1 MGWLQGRKLE
11 YMMSYRL
18 FAGVFL
24 ALGLLC
30 GGVSLVVGQAVGEKK
45 EEKKE
50 EKKDDSGDKKD
61 EAKEEK
67 PLTNKEYL
75 DLMESEVK
83 DSWNKLKINHR
94 NKRGEQAAT
103 AADNLAKA
111 FPKLMRYDGEV
122 LKGDN
127 KGKKAREQKD
137 FKGWA
142 DDLKTN
148 AEEYAKHVRKG
159 DWDKAEKSKDKI
171 NETCGACHDV
181 YEPKG

>member
-1 MGWLQGRKLE
+1 
-11 YMMSYRL
+11 MMSYRWI
-18 FAGVFL
+18 AGAFL

-30 GGVSLVVGQAVGEKK
+30 GGVSLVVGQAAGEKK
-45 EEKKE
+45 EDKQED
-50 EKKDDSGDKKD
+50 KKDDSAGDKKD
-61 EAKEEK
+61 EPKEEK

-75 DLMESEVK
+75 DMMESEVK
-83 DSWNKLKINHR
+83 DAWNKLKIHHR
-94 NKRGEQAAT
+94 NKRGEQAAG
-103 AADNLAKA
+103 AADNLVKTA
-111 FPKLMRYDGEV
+111 PKLMRYDGDV

-137 FKGWA
+137 FKGWV

-148 AEEYAKHVRKG
+148 AEEYARHVRKG

-171 NETCGACHDV
+171 NETCGACHEV

>member
-1 MGWLQGRKLE
+1 
-11 YMMSYRL
+11 MSYRL
-18 FAGVFL
+18 IAGLFL

-30 GGVSLVVGQAVGEKK
+30 GGVSFVAGQAAEKK
-45 EEKKE
+45 EDKKE
-50 EKKDDSGDKKD
+50 EKKDEAKD

-67 PLTNKEYL
+67 PLTSKEYM

-83 DSWNKLKINHR
+83 DSWNKLKIHHR

-103 AADNLAKA
+103 AADTLAKA

-142 DDLKTN
+142 EDLKTN

-171 NETCGACHDV
+171 NETCGACHDA